1 MQFFYFLLRI
11 DNHREKYISN
21 IITDR
26 RQRPSASRDSA
37 FHKLCVDGSRNAS
50 SGNQLY
56 FDHRDEIL
64 G

>member
-21 IITDR
+21 IINDR
-26 RQRPSASRDSA
+26 RQRSIASLDSA
-37 FHKLCVDGSRNAS
+37 FNRLCVDGSRNAS
-50 SGNQLY
+50 SGNQPY